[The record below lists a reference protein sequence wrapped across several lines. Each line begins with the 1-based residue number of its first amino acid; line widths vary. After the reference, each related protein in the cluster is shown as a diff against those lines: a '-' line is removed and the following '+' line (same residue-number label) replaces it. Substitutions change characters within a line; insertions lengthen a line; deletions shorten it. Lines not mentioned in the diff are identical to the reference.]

1 MSAITIIDTN
11 NGSAASSAPASREPQ
26 YTIISISNRDYLV
39 HGADIYEIQAVSPNG
54 GKYASYMVGSRFISN
69 PDLHVVTRVDPL
81 FFVLEYLETN
91 QGANN
96 TNEDNGGGA
105 KWQPFDQLLKDLPKP
120 VLTAL
125 STSLNIT
132 SIQEIGQLA
141 HLMDA
146 SDLFDDD
153 IVCKFN
159 ETKALAWL
167 NAKYERSLETLRGRR
182 LEKKR
187 KQEERK
193 SSGEYGA
200 FSSSFVLAGNEK
212 KVDNSGSTNDAEK
225 EEKEIQ
231 LTKDEEHAIRV
242 AALQLLSEYLTSS
255 WRTKLAKSLNLSEDD
270 IEKKAKTTSAN
281 ASGEK
286 RPRASWEGA
295 IGQAEADE
303 LLCLTTGQSKTSS
316 ATAEKSAMHTQTAGL
331 KRLAKV
337 NTKGMKSISSF
348 FGGAKKKKT

>member
-1 MSAITIIDTN
+1 MSAVTIIDTR
-11 NGSAASSAPASREPQ
+11 NGSTASSPSASCVPQ
-26 YTIISISNRDYLV
+26 YNITCISNRDYLIQA
-39 HGADIYEIQAVSPNG
+39 GNIYEIQSVSPNG
-54 GKYASYMVGSRFISN
+54 GKYASFMLGSRFVSN
-69 PDLHVVTRVDPL
+69 PDLHVMTRVDPL
-81 FFVLEYLETN
+81 YFVLDYLDN
-91 QGANN
+91 AASAN
-96 TNEDNGGGA
+96 TNTESGGGA

-125 STSLNIT
+125 NTNLSIT
-132 SIQEIGQLA
+132 TVKEVGQLA
-141 HLMDA
+141 HLMDV

-167 NAKYERSLETLRGRR
+167 NAKYERSLDALRGRK

-187 KQEERK
+187 RMEARK

-200 FSSSFVLAGNEK
+200 FSSSFVLAGNETK
-212 KVDNSGSTNDAEK
+212 DVKTESTSNTG
-225 EEKEIQ
+225 KEIKEVE
-231 LTKDEEHAIRV
+231 LTKDEEHALRIS
-242 AALQLLSEYLTSS
+242 ALQLISEYIPSS
-255 WRTKLAKSLNLSEDD
+255 WRTKLAQSLNLSEED
-270 IEKKAKTTSAN
+270 IEKKTRTAAA

-286 RPRASWEGA
+286 RPRLSWEGA

-303 LLCLTTGQSKTSS
+303 LLCLTTGQSNATSV
-316 ATAEKSAMHTQTAGL
+316 TPVEKSVKNAQTVGL

-348 FGGAKKKKT
+348 FGGAKKKKA